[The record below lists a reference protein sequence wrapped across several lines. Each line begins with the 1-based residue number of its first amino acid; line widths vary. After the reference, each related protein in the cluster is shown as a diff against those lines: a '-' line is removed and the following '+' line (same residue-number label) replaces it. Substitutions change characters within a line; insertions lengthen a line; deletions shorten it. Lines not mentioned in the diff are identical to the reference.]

1 MNTQLILHI
10 TQIYDFYLFSNK
22 IIFTIFY
29 IYIYI
34 VYTYHET
41 FYVLMNYYA
50 EAVQSL
56 IIYNYNAVCL
66 LRRNLK

>member
-1 MNTQLILHI
+1 MYIMYIL
-10 TQIYDFYLFSNK
+10 
-22 IIFTIFY
+22 
-29 IYIYI
+29 
-34 VYTYHET
+34 YTYHET